1 MSSPFRISPDS
12 SSPRSSP
19 SRSRLAESRNSR
31 LHNSRRSDRE
41 SSAAVARNSP
51 SRQLYEDFTRIVLDD
66 DRSFARS
73 LDAAVAEQ
81 EALHR
86 QALDRALAQ
95 HEAVRESAERARE
108 KVELQMWRAQKEQE
122 ERERQEV
129 EAEQRMLMAEDA
141 ERERVRVAMARRT
154 EEQRRQAEGV
164 KREQDEARRK
174 MEAQRQREEQ
184 EREER
189 GRKAVREREEADRKA
204 REEAAAREREQQ
216 LQAQKAAQPP
226 VQQPAPPQING
237 TTAAA
242 LPAQTPAAPQQQS
255 TATTP
260 PGLVSTPAQRKAV
273 HDRYIGLWRHL
284 KVFRRTTE
292 QQCKDA
298 GFKGL
303 GELKRSI
310 NTQVGMVNK
319 TDKAANKL
327 YIFGRPEYQWHER
340 SLIDVLWAKYHV
352 LCPQLFGV
360 HAPEPRGG
368 VEEEYYRRVTGLS
381 AGFAA
386 ITLRDFSRARMRNPA
401 PNRLWWECMARIL
414 NLPAGGTQVTHY
426 IIVKAC
432 IADFVPRILQLFGG
446 AGRALIGKAVKEFPG
461 KGPKTAGGMRPAV
474 MALDSLG
481 ETLRVRYGLSL

>member
-1 MSSPFRISPDS
+1 
-12 SSPRSSP
+12 
-19 SRSRLAESRNSR
+19 
-31 LHNSRRSDRE
+31 
-41 SSAAVARNSP
+41 
-51 SRQLYEDFTRIVLDD
+51 
-66 DRSFARS
+66 
-73 LDAAVAEQ
+73 
-81 EALHR
+81 
-86 QALDRALAQ
+86 
-95 HEAVRESAERARE
+95 
-108 KVELQMWRAQKEQE
+108 
-122 ERERQEV
+122 
-129 EAEQRMLMAEDA
+129 
-141 ERERVRVAMARRT
+141 
-154 EEQRRQAEGV
+154 
-164 KREQDEARRK
+164 

-189 GRKAVREREEADRKA
+189 GRKAVREKEEADRKA
-204 REEAAAREREQQ
+204 REEPAAREREQQ
-216 LQAQKAAQPP
+216 LQAQEAAQPP
-226 VQQPAPPQING
+226 VQLLAPPQTNG

-242 LPAQTPAAPQQQS
+242 LPAQTPAAPEQQP

-273 HDRYIGLWRHL
+273 HDRYIALWRHL
-284 KVFRRTTE
+284 KLFRRTTE

-327 YIFGRPEYQWHER
+327 YLTKIEATLKTAAAIPGPTVDIRPFLLPPTAHALPNPTPPDMNPHYPAILLYLLHQFAKRALRQLIAEASADTAVADSLGILIVQIFGRPEYQWHER

-368 VEEEYYRRVTGLS
+368 DEEEYYRKVTGLS

-414 NLPAGGTQVTHY
+414 NLPVGATQVTHY

-446 AGRALIGKAVKEFPG
+446 AGRALVAKAVREFPG
-461 KGPKTAGGMRPAV
+461 KGPRVVGGGEMRPAV